1 MNRHMKRALIV
12 LVFALCIAARS
23 NGFQQAAGIMRPQT
37 ACADLAKLS
46 WPDTTISSAEEIAA
60 GEYTPAG
67 GRPLTNLP
75 AFCRVALTV
84 APQIRIEAWIP
95 RATWTGRS
103 VGEGGGGSAAQFSS
117 AALAARTRGGSPPA
131 TTAPAHPGSA
141 AGQF

>member
-84 APQIRIEAWIP
+84 APQIRIEVWMP
-95 RATWTGRS
+95 RDNWNGSHDFSGTATVWRRC
-103 VGEGGGGSAAQFSS
+103 AAIGCTST
-117 AALAARTRGGSPPA
+117 LI
-131 TTAPAHPGSA
+131 
-141 AGQF
+141 